1 MSRSTSYERSFH
13 YFLLSINNYF
23 RFSYH
28 CLTME
33 RKVYLLWFGQTV
45 SWTGSAMS
53 FFAIGVWIYETT
65 GKASALST
73 ILFIVAIVGVVTGPF
88 GGVLA
93 DRFPRK
99 TLIIVFDLI
108 IAVLMCVIGYFALND
123 ILTLTLLIPFA
134 LAFGIFE
141 IAHWTTW
148 SAFLGDVVKKNEVTK
163 VSALFESAEAIS
175 VLIGPIGGAFIY
187 SFFGLT
193 GVILV
198 DVLTC
203 FFGIAT
209 ITMFKSKKIETKSN
223 LTFKNIYLDLVEAY
237 NWLKKQKGLLA
248 LVTIFAVGN
257 FLWGFTSVLLPPMI
271 LRFTDARGLGIVE
284 SSVGLAFLF
293 GSMISLRL
301 ADKLQGNLKV
311 AIYMGL
317 LGGLSLILGSIRPS
331 VFLLCVHGI
340 IGGVSGTVQY
350 TVSSGAWLAITT
362 EDIRGIALAL
372 RGTIAQMLRPIGVL
386 IAGPLGDYLEFDFY
400 PNNVDLLSPIVGLGP
415 GRGYALLFFIVG
427 VVYVGIWVVNL
438 NNKNLRTLS
447 KQVKEITKDS

>member
-1 MSRSTSYERSFH
+1 MSK
-13 YFLLSINNYF
+13 
-23 RFSYH
+23 
-28 CLTME
+28 
-33 RKVYLLWFGQTV
+33 KVYLLWFGQTV
-45 SWTGSAMS
+45 SWTGSSMS

-108 IAVLMCVIGYFALND
+108 IAVLMCVIGYFAISD

-187 SFFGLT
+187 SFFGLP

-198 DVLTC
+198 DLITC

-209 ITMFKSKKIETKSN
+209 ITLFKSKKIKTKGKLN
-223 LTFKNIYLDLVEAY
+223 FKNTYFDLVEAY

-248 LVTIFAVGN
+248 LVSILSIGN
-257 FLWGFTSVLLPPMI
+257 FLWGFTSVLIPPMI
-271 LRFTDARGLGIVE
+271 LSFTDARGLGIVE
-284 SSVGLAFLF
+284 SSVGLAFLV
-293 GSMISLRL
+293 GSIISLRL

-317 LGGLSLILGSIRPS
+317 LGGLSLILGSLRPS
-331 VFLLCVHGI
+331 IFLLCIHGI
-340 IGGVSGTVQY
+340 IAGVSGTVQY

-362 EDIRGIALAL
+362 EEIRGRALAL
-372 RGTIAQMLRPIGVL
+372 RGTIAQMLRPLGVV
-386 IAGPLGDYLEFDFY
+386 IAGPLGDYLEFSFY
-400 PNNVDLLSPIVGLGP
+400 PQNVDILSPLVGSGP
-415 GRGYALLFFIVG
+415 GRGYAFLFFIIG
-427 VVYVGIWVVNL
+427 ILYVVLWIVNF
-438 NNKNLRTLS
+438 NNKNLRNLS
-447 KQVKEITKDS
+447 KQVKEITSN

>member
-1 MSRSTSYERSFH
+1 MSK
-13 YFLLSINNYF
+13 
-23 RFSYH
+23 
-28 CLTME
+28 
-33 RKVYLLWFGQTV
+33 KVYLLWFGQTV

-53 FFAIGVWIYETT
+53 FFAVGVWIYETT

-99 TLIIVFDLI
+99 KLIIIFDLI
-108 IAVLMCVIGYFALND
+108 IAVLMCVIGYLALND
-123 ILTLTLLIPFA
+123 LLTLTLLIPFA
-134 LAFGIFE
+134 LAFGVFE

-148 SAFLGDVVKKNEVTK
+148 SAFLGDVVKKQEVTK

-187 SFFGLT
+187 SFFGLP

-198 DVLTC
+198 DLITC

-209 ITMFKSKKIETKSN
+209 ITLFKSKKVEIKGKLS
-223 LTFKNIYLDLVEAY
+223 FKNVYLDLIEAY
-237 NWLKKQKGLLA
+237 NWLKKQKGLLS
-248 LVTIFAVGN
+248 LVTILTIGN

-271 LRFTDARGLGIVE
+271 LSFTDARGLGIVE
-284 SSVGLAFLF
+284 SSVGVAFLF
-293 GSMISLRL
+293 GSIISLRL

-317 LGGLSLILGSIRPS
+317 LGGISLILGSIRPS
-331 VFLLCVHGI
+331 IILLCIHGVI
-340 IGGVSGTVQY
+340 AGVSGTVQY

-362 EDIRGIALAL
+362 EDIRGRALAL
-372 RGTIAQMLRPIGVL
+372 RGTIAQMLRPLGVV
-386 IAGPLGDYLEFDFY
+386 IAGPLGDYLEFTFY
-400 PNNVDLLSPIVGLGP
+400 PENIDILSPLVGTGP
-415 GRGYALLFFIVG
+415 GRGYAFLFFLVG
-427 VVYVGIWVVNL
+427 VFYVVLWIVNF
-438 NNKNLRTLS
+438 NNKNLKFLS
-447 KQVKEITKDS
+447 KQVIEITNS

>member
-1 MSRSTSYERSFH
+1 
-13 YFLLSINNYF
+13 
-23 RFSYH
+23 
-28 CLTME
+28 
-33 RKVYLLWFGQTV
+33 
-45 SWTGSAMS
+45 MS

-108 IAVLMCVIGYFALND
+108 IAVLMCVIGYFAISD

-148 SAFLGDVVKKNEVTK
+148 SAFLGDVVKKHEVTK

-187 SFFGLT
+187 SFFGLP

-198 DVLTC
+198 DLITC

-209 ITMFKSKKIETKSN
+209 ITLFKSKKIKSKGKLN
-223 LTFKNIYLDLVEAY
+223 FKNTYFDLVEAY

-248 LVTIFAVGN
+248 LVSILSIGN
-257 FLWGFTSVLLPPMI
+257 FLWGFTSVLIPPMI
-271 LRFTDARGLGIVE
+271 LSFTDARGLGIVE
-284 SSVGLAFLF
+284 SSVGLAFLV
-293 GSMISLRL
+293 GSIISLRL

-317 LGGLSLILGSIRPS
+317 LGGLSLILGSLRPS
-331 VFLLCVHGI
+331 IFLLCIHGI
-340 IGGVSGTVQY
+340 IAGVSGTVQY

-362 EDIRGIALAL
+362 EEIRGRALAL
-372 RGTIAQMLRPIGVL
+372 RGTIAQMLRPLGVV
-386 IAGPLGDYLEFDFY
+386 IAGPLGDYLEFSFY
-400 PNNVDLLSPIVGLGP
+400 PQNFDILTPLVGSGP
-415 GRGYALLFFIVG
+415 GRGYAFLFFIIG
-427 VVYVGIWVVNL
+427 ILYVFLWIVNF
-438 NNKNLRTLS
+438 NNKNLRNLS
-447 KQVKEITKDS
+447 KQVKEITSN

>member
-1 MSRSTSYERSFH
+1 MSK
-13 YFLLSINNYF
+13 
-23 RFSYH
+23 
-28 CLTME
+28 
-33 RKVYLLWFGQTV
+33 KVYLLWFGQTV
-45 SWTGSAMS
+45 SWTGSSMS

-108 IAVLMCVIGYFALND
+108 IAVLMCVIGYFAISD

-148 SAFLGDVVKKNEVTK
+148 SAFLGDVVKKHEVTK

-187 SFFGLT
+187 SFFGLP

-198 DVLTC
+198 DLITC

-209 ITMFKSKKIETKSN
+209 ITLFKSKKIKTKGKLN
-223 LTFKNIYLDLVEAY
+223 FKNTYFDLVEAY

-248 LVTIFAVGN
+248 LVSILSIGN
-257 FLWGFTSVLLPPMI
+257 FLWGFTSVLIPPMI
-271 LRFTDARGLGIVE
+271 LSFTDARGLGIVE
-284 SSVGLAFLF
+284 SSVGLAFLV
-293 GSMISLRL
+293 GSIISLRL

-317 LGGLSLILGSIRPS
+317 LGGLSLILGSLRPS
-331 VFLLCVHGI
+331 IFLLCIHGI
-340 IGGVSGTVQY
+340 IAGVSGTVQY
-350 TVSSGAWLAITT
+350 TVSSGAWLAITD
-362 EDIRGIALAL
+362 ENIRGRALAL
-372 RGTIAQMLRPIGVL
+372 RGTIAQMLRPLGVV
-386 IAGPLGDYLEFDFY
+386 IAGPLGDYLEFSFY
-400 PNNVDLLSPIVGLGP
+400 PQNVDILTPLVGSGP
-415 GRGYALLFFIVG
+415 GRGYAFLFFVIGILYVVLWIV
-427 VVYVGIWVVNL
+427 NF
-438 NNKNLRTLS
+438 NNKNLSNLS
-447 KQVKEITKDS
+447 KQVKEITSN

>member
-1 MSRSTSYERSFH
+1 MSK
-13 YFLLSINNYF
+13 
-23 RFSYH
+23 
-28 CLTME
+28 
-33 RKVYLLWFGQTV
+33 KVYLLWFGQTV
-45 SWTGSAMS
+45 SWTGSSMS

-108 IAVLMCVIGYFALND
+108 IAVLMCVIGYFAISD

-148 SAFLGDVVKKNEVTK
+148 SAFLGDVVKKHEVTK

-187 SFFGLT
+187 SFFGLP

-198 DVLTC
+198 DLITC

-209 ITMFKSKKIETKSN
+209 ITLFKSKKIKTKGKLN
-223 LTFKNIYLDLVEAY
+223 FKNTYFDLVEAY

-248 LVTIFAVGN
+248 LVSILSIGN
-257 FLWGFTSVLLPPMI
+257 FLWGFTSVLIPPMI
-271 LRFTDARGLGIVE
+271 LSFTDARGLGIVE
-284 SSVGLAFLF
+284 SSVGLAFLV
-293 GSMISLRL
+293 GSIISLRL

-317 LGGLSLILGSIRPS
+317 LGGLSLILGSLRPS
-331 VFLLCVHGI
+331 IFLLCIHGI
-340 IGGVSGTVQY
+340 IAGVSGTVQY
-350 TVSSGAWLAITT
+350 TVSSGAWLAITD
-362 EDIRGIALAL
+362 ENIRGRALAL
-372 RGTIAQMLRPIGVL
+372 RGTIAQMLRPLGVV
-386 IAGPLGDYLEFDFY
+386 IAGPLGDYLEFSFY
-400 PNNVDLLSPIVGLGP
+400 PQNVGILTPLVGSGP
-415 GRGYALLFFIVG
+415 GRGYAFLFFIIG
-427 VVYVGIWVVNL
+427 ILYVVLWIVNF
-438 NNKNLRTLS
+438 NNKNLSNLS
-447 KQVKEITKDS
+447 KQVKEITSN